1 MNSATLVGWTSET
14 CAECM
19 GLTLYLMLNFSFW
32 PDVVTGAGRRGG
44 GRSGPLP
51 FRITPIQR
59 RPVRRWVVRA
69 PAACGGRH
77 EISYNL
83 TSVGMTFYKAQKV
96 SGRQQWSQP
105 HRDSKRTTGRWEHP
119 MLFFS
124 FIYKLN
130 WTEMNLALWLWCCCC
145 IINTHFSLPRRW
157 LLFCYDDGFSGERCS
172 DLSKFGRE
180 QSCPAHSQIRLE
192 MATGWVAWPGSNTCQ
207 GCVLFIHLKWMWNF
221 IFCVCVCLEPHFL
234 HAIEY
239 GNYVYFFLSEI
250 AVEYTTLGKVRPT
263 HFSRTRTL
271 WF

>member
-1 MNSATLVGWTSET
+1 MSSLEQDGEEVVGQARCPFESRQSNVGLFAGELSEHQPPAEADTKSLIISLVLEWHFTK
-14 CAECM
+14 
-19 GLTLYLMLNFSFW
+19 
-32 PDVVTGAGRRGG
+32 RRKCQ
-44 GRSGPLP
+44 RDSSDHS
-51 FRITPIQR
+51 RIEIQ
-59 RPVRRWVVRA
+59 
-69 PAACGGRH
+69 
-77 EISYNL
+77 
-83 TSVGMTFYKAQKV
+83 K
-96 SGRQQWSQP
+96 GRQGDENTLCS
-105 HRDSKRTTGRWEHP
+105 
-119 MLFFS
+119 FFLLYTS
-124 FIYKLN
+124 
-130 WTEMNLALWLWCCCC
+130 WTELNSALWLWCCCC

-207 GCVLFIHLKWMWNF
+207 GCVLFIHLKWMSNF
-221 IFCVCVCLEPHFL
+221 IFCVCVYLEPHFL